1 MAASKEGI
9 ARARQ
14 ILENDRR
21 EINKVEEHYAGGGC
35 KNCPAKK
42 NVRWHLSRFCLLGH
56 AVQAWGGF

>member
-42 NVRWHLSRFCLLGH
+42 CAVAPIEVLSARPCGTSM
-56 AVQAWGGF
+56 G